1 MCFAV
6 IGIEPDILM
15 ARNRINLLFC
25 SVGRRVELLRDFKQA
40 FEKLGLER
48 HIVAVD
54 LDPLAPA
61 LREADCSY
69 LVPPV
74 NSDQYVPTLVQICR
88 QEQIDIVFPY
98 IEPEVAILGS
108 KREPIEE
115 TGARLTTV
123 AHESLEIACDKW
135 YTTQL
140 FKELQLPTPDSWLP
154 DNIPLNGLDYPVF
167 IKPRRGSASKDAYR
181 LNSEKELKFFTSYI
195 CNPIIQQ
202 FVQGTELTTDV
213 MCDLEG
219 NVLTVVSRQRI
230 AVRGGEIVKG
240 VTVYYPDV
248 TEASVKIATALGATG
263 PISVQCILKDGV
275 PYYTEV
281 NARFGGGF
289 PLSVAA
295 GADSPYLLLART
307 AGIPVEIPPLDSYR
321 TGVYMTR
328 FDQSLFLDKDNLD
341 RTPMF

>member
-1 MCFAV
+1 M
-6 IGIEPDILM
+6 
-15 ARNRINLLFC
+15 NLLFC
-25 SVGRRVELLRDFKQA
+25 SVGRRVELLRNFKQA

-61 LREADCSY
+61 LREADRSY

-74 NSDQYVPTLVQICR
+74 NSEQYVPTLAQICR

-108 KREPIEE
+108 NREAIEA

-123 AHESLEIACDKW
+123 SSESLQIACDKW
-135 YTTQL
+135 YTTQ
-140 FKELQLPTPDSWLP
+140 FFRELQLPTPESWLP
-154 DNIPLNGLDYPVF
+154 DDIPAGGFDYPVF
-167 IKPRRGSASKDAYR
+167 IKPRRGSASKDAHR
-181 LNSEKELKFFTSYI
+181 LDSEKELNFFKDYV

-202 FVQGTELTTDV
+202 FVKGTELTTDV
-213 MCDLEG
+213 MCDLDG

-230 AVRGGEIVKG
+230 AIRAGEIAKG
-240 VTVYYPDV
+240 VTVYDPDV
-248 TEASVKIATALGATG
+248 TEASVKIATGLGATG

-307 AGIPVEIPPLDSYR
+307 AGIPVETPPLDSYR

-328 FDQSLFLDKDNLD
+328 FDQSLFLDEDD
-341 RTPMF
+341 RDRIPDF